1 MASAADFPAAMA
13 SMTLLG
19 PVTTSPPAKTPG
31 RVVAMVAGST
41 MIVPHFG
48 DRVRPSLSLR

>member
-1 MASAADFPAAMA
+1 MASAAAFPAAMA